1 MSLESIG
8 VREMCRIRNEFSPC
22 SPDSLNMCWAF
33 MTKSVSRRG
42 LRNWQYDV
50 GSLTP
55 KQTR

>member
-1 MSLESIG
+1 MSLESTG
-8 VREMCRIRNEFSPC
+8 VREMCRIRNEYSLC
-22 SPDSLNMCWAF
+22 SPDSLKMCWAF
-33 MTKSVSRRG
+33 MTKSAGRRG